1 MITAMTTIDF
11 LEKHGYEADKV
22 IICVRKVATVI
33 GGTTASLM
41 LDEVYT
47 IS

>member
-1 MITAMTTIDF
+1 MITSMTTIDF
-11 LEKHGYEADKV
+11 LEKYGYDPDRV
-22 IICVRKVATVI
+22 TICVRKVATVI
-33 GGTTASLM
+33 GGTTASLI